1 MKSAKKTKSTS
12 QKSKTGT
19 NTSPA
24 EFFTPQYVLDALT
37 ANDGNVAATA
47 RALKVERATIYGYVE
62 RYPDMIDLPQI
73 RKDAHETLVDL
84 AEDTARQLIEEK
96 NVPMTIFTL
105 KTQGRHRGWQEKVTL
120 ELSSEAW
127 VLLPKLAK
135 ALEAQG
141 VALEDVLTAMLSE
154 INSRGTEEIAL
165 LPDVVE
171 GEVSNVS
178 ES

>member
-1 MKSAKKTKSTS
+1 MPLSEEQIAIAIKAKAGNISAVARDLEVSR
-12 QKSKTGT
+12 QAIY
-19 NTSPA
+19 N
-24 EFFTPQYVLDALT
+24 YLDEYPRLKEL
-37 ANDGNVAATA
+37 VADT
-47 RALKVERATIYGYVE
+47 REE
-62 RYPDMIDLPQI
+62 
-73 RKDAHETLVDL
+73 LVDI
-84 AEDTARQLIEEK
+84 AESAARREIINGNTAMI
-96 NVPMTIFTL
+96 IYTL
-105 KTQGRHRGWQEKVTL
+105 KTQGRHRGWQEKVSL